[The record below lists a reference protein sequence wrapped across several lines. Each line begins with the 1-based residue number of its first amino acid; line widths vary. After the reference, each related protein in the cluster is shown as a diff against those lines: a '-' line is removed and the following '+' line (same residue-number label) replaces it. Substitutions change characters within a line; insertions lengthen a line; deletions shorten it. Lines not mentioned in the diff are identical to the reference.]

1 MKLLV
6 TRPEPDA
13 AHTAAALRARG
24 HEVLSA
30 PLLRVEPIG
39 FALPGETFGGV
50 VMTSANA
57 ARAIAGHPRRAAL
70 ASLPAF
76 AVGRHTVEAA
86 RAAGFREVRSADG
99 DRHDLAALLRGR
111 ADRRPLLY
119 LAGEH
124 RSGSLD
130 AGGAPVLTVAAYRAV
145 KAERFPAA
153 VANAL
158 GAGALEGV
166 LHFSRRTAEAYL
178 DCAQAAGLLD
188 RALVPVHYCLS
199 RQVAAP
205 LAAAGAIRIA
215 PRPDEEALI
224 ELLAAS

>member
-1 MKLLV
+1 MRLLV
-6 TRPEPDA
+6 TRPLPDGER
-13 AHTAAALRARG
+13 TAGVLRARG
-24 HEVLSA
+24 HEVLMA
-30 PLLRVEPIG
+30 PMLRMESLDG
-39 FALPGETFGGV
+39 AFADQPYAGV

-130 AGGAPVLTVAAYRAV
+130 AGDAPVLTVAAYRAV